1 VSVAISRAVVLAAG
15 NGDRFNNGR
24 NSSKLLHPVLGEPL
38 IHRTLR
44 SASAA
49 GITAVT
55 IVLGY
60 RADEVRQAVHA
71 TAPAGLHISY
81 AHNPDWHL
89 ENGTSVL
96 AARPFQRT
104 ARFALLMG
112 DHLFEPASLQR
123 VLNTRID
130 RDNLLLAVDRHPS
143 ADVAA
148 YEATKVRLR
157 DGRITAIGKT
167 VDPYDA
173 LDTGMFV
180 CGESVFDAL
189 TEAAAA
195 GDTTLTG
202 GVRVLAARGL
212 ACAFDINGA
221 YWQDVDTMDDLQAA
235 ETALASGSNH
245 R

>member
-1 VSVAISRAVVLAAG
+1 VSVGISRAVVLAAG

-24 NSSKLLHPVLGEPL
+24 KSSKLLHPVLGETL
-38 IHRTLR
+38 IHRTLS
-44 SASAA
+44 SACAA

-60 RADEVRQAVHA
+60 QAEQIRQAVLAA
-71 TAPAGLHISY
+71 TPAGLQISY
-81 AHNPDWHL
+81 AYNPDWHL

-96 AARPFQRT
+96 AARRFQS
-104 ARFALLMG
+104 ASRFALLMG

-123 VLNTRID
+123 LLNTPID
-130 RDNLLLAVDRHPS
+130 YDNLLLAVDRHPS

-157 DGRITAIGKT
+157 DGWITEIGKSL
-167 VDPYDA
+167 DPYDA

-189 TEAAAA
+189 AQAAAA

-202 GVRVLAARGL
+202 GVRILAARGL
-212 ACAFDINGA
+212 ARARDITGA
-221 YWQDVDTMDDLQAA
+221 YWQDVDTIDDLHAA
-235 ETALASGSNH
+235 EAALVTGLHH